1 MRWVLVELEMVRMP
15 DFVQCLDANLS
26 FGCHD
31 PVGKRMLLSS
41 ASATDMVADTFCPQA
56 HKRVVELQR
65 NQGVSL
71 CLQPKITTSVC
82 GEFNQSSCRGATLGC
97 TRHKGDPL

>member
-41 ASATDMVADTFCPQA
+41 ASATDMVADTFSAGAQ
-56 HKRVVELQR
+56 
-65 NQGVSL
+65 
-71 CLQPKITTSVC
+71 T
-82 GEFNQSSCRGATLGC
+82 SCRAAAKPGC
-97 TRHKGDPL
+97 ELVSPAENYN